1 MGVGG
6 RRARGR
12 DRVVDLSMNF
22 APHEAAARRFLSTPT
37 VKRDL
42 EMLDGVR
49 LFAGAQ
55 LRTCKSRFKSN

>member
-1 MGVGG
+1 
-6 RRARGR
+6 
-12 DRVVDLSMNF
+12 VVDLSMNF